1 MGAVLYH
8 SATGGHQGLVG
19 GERIHGEPAQA
30 EYSAYVFGHGG
41 VAAKFAS
48 EAFGQHGLGKVVF
61 SRAEAACGD
70 YQL

>member
-1 MGAVLYH
+1 MGAVPKRFCI
-8 SATGGHQGLVG
+8 TRQLVG
-19 GERIHGEPAQA
+19 TSEPAQA
-30 EYSAYVFGHGG
+30 EYPAYVFGHGG